1 MSSRPTRTANPTS
14 RLLDPDNIGAPAI
27 FSHRQAVADAAAA
40 KVRAA
45 EAQAMLLEHPEI
57 LPRRASSS
65 LSITEPPPSTGTLS
79 SRQPSPV
86 NKRPRES
93 EAAIGSDTDLES
105 NNNSGNDSDA
115 KTKKKPAKK
124 RRRQGQKLRSES
136 DFF

>member
-40 KVRAA
+40 KVHTA
-45 EAQAMLLEHPEI
+45 EAQAMLLEHPEN
-57 LPRRASSS
+57 LPRCASSS
-65 LSITEPPPSTGTLS
+65 LSIIEPPPSTGMLS

-105 NNNSGNDSDA
+105 NHNSGNDLDA
-115 KTKKKPAKK
+115 KTKKKNWQKNAEDRAKN
-124 RRRQGQKLRSES
+124 
-136 DFF
+136 